1 MWASPC
7 GGFSCYRA
15 QALGNV
21 GSLIAAPR
29 LYSTGSIVVV
39 RRLSCSVACGIFPN
53 QGSNLCLQH
62 WQVNSLP
69 LSHEG
74 NLVDFFKMAILTC
87 VRNYLIVVL
96 ICISLVISDV
106 EHFFMCLPAIC
117 ISSLEKCL
125 LRSSV
130 QFSIELFG
138 WFIVDLSELFVYF
151 GD

>member
-1 MWASPC
+1 MVH
-7 GGFSCYRA
+7 G
-15 QALGNV
+15 
-21 GSLIAAPR
+21 
-29 LYSTGSIVVV
+29 
-39 RRLSCSVACGIFPN
+39 LSCSVACGIFPN

-96 ICISLVISDV
+96 TCISLVISDV